1 MSRNSRTDR
10 AVRTRYLLATAVSV
24 LALTVSA
31 CNGGGG
37 TDTSG
42 AGTQGSGTSDSQPVA
57 SSPAPSSSPSAR
69 QTTGA
74 TGTGGAAGS
83 GGTSTA
89 APAATDKGTS
99 TGGGSDSG
107 SGSGSGSVSG
117 SGSGSGSDA
126 TSTTTKRVTC
136 TDADTRAT
144 LSPVTRPI
152 NHLLLTV
159 TNTGGTSCDAYGAP
173 LLGFDG
179 DQSTLRILDAS
190 KPQAVVTL
198 APGESAYASIGLS
211 GDGDNGRKVSG
222 LRLFFQGRDLRGSV
236 GGVTN
241 LSLPGGS
248 AYVDSKAFVTY
259 WQFSMADVLTY

>member
-1 MSRNSRTDR
+1 MSRTSRTSR
-10 AVRTRYLLATAVSV
+10 TARVVRTRYLLAAAVSV

-31 CNGGGG
+31 CNAGG

-42 AGTQGSGTSDSQPVA
+42 EGSQGSGTNAAASRPAASSSAPSPSSS
-57 SSPAPSSSPSAR
+57 SSPAADK
-69 QTTGA
+69 QT
-74 TGTGGAAGS
+74 TGTGGTGGTGSS
-83 GGTSTA
+83 GGTGGTGGK
-89 APAATDKGTS
+89 APAATGKGTS
-99 TGGGSDSG
+99 TGSSG
-107 SGSGSGSVSG
+107 SGSGS
-117 SGSGSGSDA
+117 

-179 DQSTLRILDAS
+179 DQSTLQVLDDS

-211 GDGDNGRKVSG
+211 GDGDHGREVG
-222 LRLFFQGRDLRGSV
+222 TLRLFFQGREMAGSV
-236 GGVTN
+236 GGVTT

-259 WQFSMADVLTY
+259 WQFSMADALTY